1 MAISPLLILAD
12 DLTGAAD
19 TAARCCGVGLP
30 ALIYLQPPRPP
41 LTPGVTAFTS
51 DSRHLPPGAAAAR
64 VQELARPLQGQP
76 GRWYKKI
83 DSTLR
88 GNIGSEIDALLDLLA
103 LPCAIVCPSFPAQGR
118 GLEDGYLVA
127 PNLPPRSLH
136 LPSLL
141 QEQSRRRIE
150 AIPLATVR
158 SGDFEEELAKAL
170 VRGAQ
175 LLVVDALADADLAQ
189 ILMAVAAVIP
199 EALLCGSAGLVGI
212 LAESMAG
219 REAAG
224 LTASSTACLAED
236 SSHEAREG
244 VQVVLVV
251 GSGSEMAH
259 RQVEHLC
266 SEEEVARL
274 LLDSDSPTLAA
285 DDLPDRLPRL
295 CLFHLPQPT
304 PGAPLEGPL
313 ARRYA
318 EQLGAAAV
326 AFIEKSE
333 PSLLIL
339 TGGDTAVSVLG
350 RLGIDRLQ
358 VVAELLPGMPLCEGS
373 ANDGCSYR
381 VIMKPGSFGDERT
394 LVRLLALAGERGA

>member
-1 MAISPLLILAD
+1 MTISPLLILAD

-41 LTPGVTAFTS
+41 LPPGVTAFTS
-51 DSRHLPPGAAAAR
+51 DSRHLTAGAAAAQ
-64 VQELARPLQGQP
+64 VQELARPLRGQP

-88 GNIGSEIDALLDLLA
+88 GNIGSEVDALLDLLEV
-103 LPCAIVCPSFPAQGR
+103 PCAVVCPAFPAQGR

-127 PNLPPRSLH
+127 PGLPPRSLH
-136 LPSLL
+136 LPTLL
-141 QEQSRRRIE
+141 QEQSRRRVE

-158 SGDFEEELAKAL
+158 SGGLEGDLARAL

-175 LLVVDALADADLAQ
+175 LLAIDALSDADLAQ
-189 ILMAVAAVIP
+189 ILGAVAAVVP
-199 EALLCGSAGLVGI
+199 KALLCGSAGLVGV

-224 LTASSTACLAED
+224 ITASSTAWPAED
-236 SSHEAREG
+236 NGHHQQAQEG
-244 VQVVLVV
+244 VQAVLVV
-251 GSGSEMAH
+251 GSGSGMAH
-259 RQVEHLC
+259 RQVEFLC
-266 SEEEVARL
+266 GEEEVTCL
-274 LLDSDSPTLAA
+274 LLGGDAPTITA
-285 DDLPDRLPRL
+285 DELPNRLPRL
-295 CLFHLPQPT
+295 CLFHLPRPA
-304 PGAPLEGPL
+304 PDAPLEGPL

-326 AFIEKSE
+326 AFIEKTQ

-358 VVAELLPGMPLCEGS
+358 VVAELLPGMPLCTGTTK
-373 ANDGCSYR
+373 GGRSYR

-394 LVRLLALAGERGA
+394 LVELLALVGKA